1 MSKNQDNLMVF
12 SDTDS
17 ISITKQNGTPWTEE
31 ERKAFCEFI
40 NSEMPENIR
49 WEDDGYYPKVLVV
62 KSKNYVLSDGKK
74 LTYRGG
80 TFKDSKKEPIM
91 KSLME
96 EITNTLLG
104 SFNTTNLT
112 DIYEKYI
119 EKCYNI
125 DNIKDWC
132 QKKTITKSVL
142 KCKGH
147 ESLTKEEKKEMKLR
161 KNETD
166 VWDAVKDIDG
176 LQEGDKVY
184 LYLACVSRQVEIIQ
198 FKNGRT
204 REKVTEVRALKIHK
218 NWNNDHAVDKL
229 IERVYNT
236 ISIFS
241 KVINTDIF
249 VNYTLKKNQSE
260 LNRKYAKQT

>member
-1 MSKNQDNLMVF
+1 MVF